1 MFLREPQGLEL
12 AGGGAGR
19 ALAPLRTS
27 AARAPA
33 ALDRLRLLDWTPDLG
48 AAIGTRGWWHGVFSC
63 AGLCGLAWLL
73 APGLHALAGPVTAPL
88 AGELLE
94 DARAQAVSPLG
105 LGADTGRRMAATDLV
120 RPLSEAPERPRVELS
135 ATLGEGDRLA
145 GVLARA
151 GLARPDV
158 EAATRLVA
166 QAVPLDQLRP
176 GTHIALTLGRRPS
189 RRVARPLEALAM
201 RARFDLDVTVSRV
214 GSRARAGLAMIER
227 PIAVDHR
234 PLRLQG
240 LVGSSLYRSVRAAG
254 VPADAVA
261 DYMKAAAGRLSIGRD
276 IAAADRFDVVLE
288 QDRAATG
295 EVRIGRLLLAAV
307 DREAGR
313 TQLVRWSDGGRE
325 DWFDPQG
332 QGARAE
338 GMGMP
343 VEGHITSGF
352 GPRFH
357 PILGFTRMHKG
368 IDIGAPIGT
377 PVMAAAAGIVRS
389 AGWSGGYG
397 RFIRLD
403 HAGTLATG
411 YGHLSRLAVRAGQAV
426 SAGQVIG
433 YVGSSGM
440 STGPHLHWEV
450 WRDGVAIDPKRVSF
464 ARVARLSGDALA
476 RFHDTVAA
484 LVAVRPGSR

>member
-19 ALAPLRTS
+19 ALMPLRTS
-27 AARAPA
+27 AARAPV
-33 ALDRLRLLDWTPDLG
+33 ALDRLRPPDWTPDLG
-48 AAIGTRGWWHGVFSC
+48 AAIGTRGWWRGVLSC

-73 APGLHALAGPVTAPL
+73 APGVRPLAGPVSVPL
-88 AGELLE
+88 SGDVLE
-94 DARAQAVSPLG
+94 DARAQAVSPIG

-120 RPLSEAPERPRVELS
+120 RPLTEAPERPHVELS
-135 ATLGEGDRLA
+135 ATLGEGDQLA

-166 QAVPLDQLRP
+166 QAVPLDRLRP
-176 GTHIALTLGRRPS
+176 GTHIALTLGRRPD

-201 RARFDLDVTVSRV
+201 RARFDLDVTVSRA
-214 GSRARAGLAMIER
+214 GAGLAMIER
-227 PIAVDHR
+227 PIAIDHM

-261 DYMKAAAGRLSIGRD
+261 DYMKVVAGRLSIGRD

-295 EVRIGRLLLAAV
+295 EVRIGRLLMAAV
-307 DREAGR
+307 DRAAGR
-313 TQLVRWSDGGRE
+313 TQLVRWSEDGRE
-325 DWFDPQG
+325 DWFDLQG

-338 GMGMP
+338 GMAMP
-343 VEGHITSGF
+343 VAGRITSGF

-377 PVMAAAAGIVRS
+377 PVMAAASGTVRS

-403 HAGTLATG
+403 HSGTLATG

-450 WRDGVAIDPKRVSF
+450 WRDGAAIDPRRVSF
-464 ARVARLSGDALA
+464 ASVSRLSGAALA
-476 RFHDTVAA
+476 RFRDTVAA
-484 LVAVRPGSR
+484 LVAVRPGGR